1 MMHGRKPSGVEYDA
15 YLAFFGSGF
24 AAQKPAMLPR
34 GTAPEIVAAYRRAFA
49 EAVADPDLQAKKG
62 EVLGDYEQ
70 AVGDNIQRL
79 YEVATTIAPEARA
92 WVRELPRHQPQHAL
106 LTIRPPASRR
116 PLPRGGSAMIRGR
129 RALLARRAPRA
140 GRRARAQAS
149 FAGRTIEFVIPFA
162 EAGGSDVWARFFAP
176 FVSRHLPGQPTVIVR
191 NVPGGGSITGAND
204 WAQRA
209 RPDGSSFF
217 GPSASTQLPFLLG
230 DRRVRYD
237 YAKWTPLIVSPTGGV
252 VYVSSRT
259 GITRGDQIAELR
271 GKELVFPSQGATG
284 LDIVPILALHLLG
297 LNTRYV
303 FGMRGRGDA
312 RLAVERGDA
321 NADHQT
327 TPAWL
332 TQVVPMVRAGAA
344 VPLFSYGVPD
354 AQGNIQRD
362 PSFPEIPTFEEVYRT
377 CMAARRT
384 GRAMPP
390 IAPARSP
397 PSPGR
402 SRPCCRT
409 RRRRRSSPPSARPS
423 RMR

>member
-1 MMHGRKPSGVEYDA
+1 M
-15 YLAFFGSGF
+15 
-24 AAQKPAMLPR
+24 
-34 GTAPEIVAAYRRAFA
+34 I
-49 EAVADPDLQAKKG
+49 
-62 EVLGDYEQ
+62 
-70 AVGDNIQRL
+70 
-79 YEVATTIAPEARA
+79 TI
-92 WVRELPRHQPQHAL
+92 
-106 LTIRPPASRR
+106 
-116 PLPRGGSAMIRGR
+116 GR
-129 RALLARRAPRA
+129 RGLLGA
-140 GRRARAQAS
+140 GMAATVLPGAARAQAD

-162 EAGGSDVWARFFAP
+162 EAGGSDVWARFLAP
-176 FVSRHLPGQPTVIVR
+176 FLSKHLPGRPNVIIR
-191 NVPGGGSITGAND
+191 NVPGGGSITGANE

-217 GPSASTQLPFLLG
+217 GSSASTQLPFLLG

-237 YAKWTPLIVSPTGGV
+237 FAKWTPLIVSPTGGV

-259 GITRGDQIAELR
+259 GITRTDQVAELR

-284 LDIVPILALHLLG
+284 LDVVPILAMHLLG

-362 PSFPEIPTFEEVYRT
+362 PSFPEIPTFEEVYRALHGRAPEGPGYAAYRACSVAAFAGQKPAVLPNET
-377 CMAARRT
+377 PAPIIAAFRKAFEDAVKDPELIARRGDILGDYPQAVGAAADGLYRT
-384 GRAMPP
+384 ATTISPE
-390 IAPARSP
+390 ARDWV
-397 PSPGR
+397 R
-402 SRPCCRT
+402 NFLTQNHNVRF
-409 RRRRRSSPPSARPS
+409 
-423 RMR
+423 